1 MVVDILKRATVGVAC
16 GGFLTFVA
24 LTILMVLEIESSV
37 SEIWSHMLASMTFG
51 VYYGLASF
59 IFEKPKWTPL
69 KKTIVHFSLSIMVY
83 FIIALTVSWIP
94 LNLFAI
100 LISSGVF
107 ILIYSVFWTGYYLY
121 FKKIEAEMNE
131 QLHKQE

>member
-1 MVVDILKRATVGVAC
+1 MVLDILKRITVGVAC
-16 GGFLTFVA
+16 GGFLTFIA

-37 SEIWSHMLASMTFG
+37 PEIWTHMLASMSFG
-51 VYYGLASF
+51 VYYGLASY

-69 KKTIVHFSLSIMVY
+69 KKTIVHFSLSITVY

-94 LNLFAI
+94 LNFIAI
-100 LISSGVF
+100 LLSSCAF
-107 ILIYSVFWTGYYLY
+107 ILIYSAFWTGYYFY

-131 QLHKQE
+131 QLHRRE